1 MKIAVI
7 GAGYVGLVTAV
18 GLASLGHLVRV
29 GEADANKV
37 ALLNS
42 GGVPLHE
49 ADLDTLLAASIA
61 AGNLTF
67 HEKNI
72 EAVKGAEVVML
83 ALPTPPATD
92 GSADLTFL
100 EDALRA
106 LAHALNPDVVVVTK
120 STVPIGT
127 SRRFNTLLEDLGA
140 DVVVVSNP
148 EFLREGSAVSDF
160 LHPDRIVIGTTDS
173 SAADTIIR
181 MYEGIDAPFIITDPE
196 SSEMIKYASNAY
208 LATRLT
214 FANSLAN
221 LCEYV
226 GADVTAVLDG
236 VGSDH
241 RIGSHF
247 LKPGPGYGGSCF
259 PKDTLALVSI
269 ADEAGYD
276 FSLMRGVIAANE
288 VQMERTV
295 SKIRSAVRHIDKPRA
310 GVWGIAFKAGT
321 DDIRHSPAVR
331 IAEALTSA
339 GIEVAAYDP
348 AISTHPVPAV
358 NIADNAL
365 AAVEGADVLVVAT
378 EWPEFAEVDLEA
390 VGNALRGSTIIDAR
404 NLLDP
409 DAVKQLGLSYEGIG
423 R

>member
-1 MKIAVI
+1 MSPARTVL
-7 GAGYVGLVTAV
+7 G
-18 GLASLGHLVRV
+18 SLDI
-29 GEADANKV
+29 EAAEKV
-37 ALLNS
+37 AQLHL
-42 GGVPLHE
+42 PL
-49 ADLDTLLAASIA
+49 
-61 AGNLTF
+61 
-67 HEKNI
+67 
-72 EAVKGAEVVML
+72 
-83 ALPTPPATD
+83 
-92 GSADLTFL
+92 
-100 EDALRA
+100 R
-106 LAHALNPDVVVVTK
+106 
-120 STVPIGT
+120 
-127 SRRFNTLLEDLGA
+127 SR
-140 DVVVVSNP
+140 
-148 EFLREGSAVSDF
+148 
-160 LHPDRIVIGTTDS
+160 I
-173 SAADTIIR
+173 
-181 MYEGIDAPFIITDPE
+181 MITDLRTA
-196 SSEMIKYASNAY
+196 EMIKYASNAY